1 MKYLLPMSV
10 SLSFWM
16 ISSCSTFQS
25 KNPEAVAPSASLPK
39 AKSVLIQDYKVGQKP
54 ITPPVVDPEMLKIPA
69 DMNPLVEQWVKYFQG
84 RGRHHMERYLGRM
97 TRYGD
102 LMKQILRE
110 NGMPDD
116 LLYIALI
123 ESGFSS
129 RAVSHA
135 SAVGYWQ
142 FIKPTGRRY
151 DLEVSTLVDERRD
164 PVLST
169 QAAAAYFKDLYGMF
183 NSWYLSMAGYNA
195 GENRIQRAVNKHKT
209 RDFWELASR
218 KRALPKETL
227 HYVPKYIAAR
237 LIANDPVKYGFTDIE
252 YEAPLEFETIQV
264 NHPVDLRQFAETLS
278 FDYDEFKLL
287 NPKFKGSLAP
297 LDRQGNLYLRIPIG
311 LKEKALASVGQC
323 QIDASQVAHI
333 GNEEVKTYRVRRGDT
348 IQSIARKHY
357 ISVELIRNLNDLSP
371 TQRLRVG
378 KRLDVPR
385 GKSTAWNFKKT
396 TQTVVARATATPEI
410 SESPA
415 IEAQPQDG
423 DTESVR
429 PKYHLVQKGDTLTGI
444 AEEYEVTISELI
456 KLNKLKRK
464 SLLHVGLRLKLPKV
478 ESLPTAVTEK
488 EGDRRRLSTK
498 RSPSRVS
505 TSQRKAANTIKTHV
519 VRPGENLQLIATK
532 YRVTVARII
541 AKNKFKNP
549 SYLVAGQKIKIPFYE

>member
-1 MKYLLPMSV
+1 MKYLLPI
-10 SLSFWM
+10 SLSF
-16 ISSCSTFQS
+16 SLFGLSACSTFQT
-25 KNPEAVAPSASLPK
+25 KKPELATVTSPTSTIKTAP
-39 AKSVLIQDYKVGQKP
+39 IQEYKLGQKP
-54 ITPPVVDPEMLKIPA
+54 TPPPVVDPEMLKIPV
-69 DMNPLVEQWVKYFQG
+69 DMNPLVGQWVKYFQG

-209 RDFWELASR
+209 RDFWELAAR

-252 YEAPLEFETIQV
+252 YEAPLEFESIQV
-264 NHPVDLRQFAETLS
+264 SHPVDLRKFADTMG

-287 NPKFKGSLAP
+287 NPKFKGSIAP
-297 LDRQGNLYLRIPIG
+297 LDRQSNLYLRIPIG
-311 LKEKALASVGQC
+311 SKEKALASVGQC

-348 IQSIARKHY
+348 IQSIARKHF

-385 GKSTAWNFKKT
+385 SRSTVWNIKKENQT
-396 TQTVVARATATPEI
+396 TVARSTATPEI
-410 SESPA
+410 AEAPA
-415 IEAQPQDG
+415 IETQAQDG
-423 DTESVR
+423 EVETVR

-444 AEEYEVTISELI
+444 AEEYEVTIAELI

-478 ESLPTAVTEK
+478 EALPTAVAEK
-488 EGDRRRLSTK
+488 EADRRNSSIK
-498 RSPSRVS
+498 RSPTRVS
-505 TSQRKAANTIKTHV
+505 TSKRKSTVTIKTHIV
-519 VRPGENLQLIATK
+519 KRGENLQLIASK
-532 YRVTVARII
+532 YRITVARII
-541 AKNKFKNP
+541 AKNKLKNP
-549 SYLVAGQKIKIPFYE
+549 SYLLAGQRINIPFYD